1 MRHRLA
7 LVAQTLWAAVH
18 GLASL
23 QITHG
28 CQAWL
33 SWAPLGRRSETR
45 LGGILGG
52 LANLET
58 RWREAR
64 KKEKGKGKRNRSR
77 PCHRLLAA
85 TCFTTRFAWR

>member
-1 MRHRLA
+1 MRHRLQ

-23 QITHG
+23 QITHD

-45 LGGILGG
+45 LDGILRG

-58 RWREAR
+58 RRREAR
-64 KKEKGKGKRNRSR
+64 PKEQE
-77 PCHRLLAA
+77 
-85 TCFTTRFAWR
+85 

>member
-45 LGGILGG
+45 LDGILRG

-58 RWREAR
+58 RWREA
-64 KKEKGKGKRNRSR
+64 KPKEQE
-77 PCHRLLAA
+77 
-85 TCFTTRFAWR
+85 